1 MIRID
6 SHQHFWNYDPN
17 RHPWMSAEMTTLKTN
32 FLPRNLL
39 PELQNCSLDG
49 CVAVQADQSEAENAF
64 LLRLADE
71 YGMIK
76 GIVGWVDLQADNL
89 EERLVYYRQFPQIK
103 GFRHVVHDEA
113 DRGFMLRPAFMRG
126 IGLLKKYN
134 YTYDLLIFPEHL
146 ANTLELVTA
155 FPNQPFVI
163 DHLAKPFIKTG
174 EITAWQK
181 AMREVAAYDNVYCKI
196 SGMTTEAD
204 WKRWKQQDFEPY
216 LDQVVDC
223 FGPDRIMYGSDW
235 PVCRLAATYE
245 EVFSIVKSY
254 FSSFSEREQQKFF
267 GENAIKFYN
276 L

>member
-1 MIRID
+1 
-6 SHQHFWNYDPN
+6 
-17 RHPWMSAEMTTLKTN
+17 MTTLKTN